1 MNKILLIDDE
11 LNTIESLG
19 LWLEEIGYEIHSAN
33 NGTDGIK
40 LAMEIN
46 PDVVI
51 SDIKMPD
58 LSGMEVLTKIKEY
71 DELIQVIMMT
81 AFDDME
87 TTIQAMQKGAYDY
100 ISKPIDIKRLELTIK
115 RALANKSMSERLELA
130 EPKRDTEND
139 LNKTI
144 IGKSE
149 AMQEIY
155 KKIGRASGTKITVLI
170 LGESGTGKE
179 LIARVIHSSGIT
191 KDLPFVAINCTAIP
205 ENLLESELFGHVKGA
220 FTDAIKDKKG
230 KFELAGEGTIFLD
243 EISEMSLNL
252 QAKLLRVIQEHEF
265 ERVGGENLLPLK
277 ARIIAATNSN
287 IQELI
292 KIGKFREDLFYRL
305 SVFTISSPPLRER
318 KEDIEILIYHFIEK
332 ININLHK
339 KVKKIPKDVIEML
352 KNHEWR
358 GNVRELENTL
368 MQAVVL
374 SKGDVIEKENVLLR
388 QYTNSIESIYES
400 DDMPLEEIEKKYI
413 KRILEKTKCNV
424 KNACDILKISKATLY
439 RKMSEYKLD
448 KDME

>member
-130 EPKRDTEND
+130 EPKSDSEND

-265 ERVGGENLLPLK
+265 ERVGGENLIPLK

-388 QYTNSIESIYES
+388 QYTNSIEDIYNN
-400 DDMPLEEIEKKYI
+400 DDMPLEEIEKIYI
-413 KRILEKTKCNV
+413 KRILEKTKWNV
-424 KNACDILKISKATLY
+424 KNACEILKISKATLY
-439 RKMSEYKLD
+439 RKITEYKL
-448 KDME
+448 EEGRE